1 MAPQTGLALL
11 FLAEGAIMTMVALPL
26 IYRKIPRNHIYGF
39 RVPKTLKSDYI
50 WYAANHYAGRCLFAA
65 GRVIILGSL
74 ILLPI
79 AHWFSLATV
88 SMIGLLLTFSPIIIA
103 LWRSF
108 RYLKRL

>member
-11 FLAEGAIMTMVALPL
+11 FLAEGALLTLIALPL

-39 RVPKTLKSDYI
+39 RVPKTLASDYV

-74 ILLPI
+74 ILIPI
-79 AHWFSLATV
+79 AHWFSIGTV
-88 SMIGLLLTFSPIIIA
+88 SMIGLLITISPIA
-103 LWRSF
+103 LAVWKSF
-108 RYLKRL
+108 RHLRRL